1 MKISNSLKILN
12 AAKRAMATTSRANR
26 FAARPH
32 RALGLAFLGVGAM
45 SVLGLGNTANATDAY
60 WLGGINNVWSTLS
73 NGTSNW
79 AANGTGTA
87 NLHAIPTAASDVIFS
102 ANGAA
107 NKNTVL
113 GSDLQISSLTVN
125 DPAAVTIGGANTL
138 TIAGTGNVPGITI
151 ASGAGPTTMSCNL
164 LLSSSSQAIAVNSGS
179 VLSISGT
186 IGGAI
191 DLIKA
196 GYGSMSTSARN
207 NYTGDTT
214 ITAGQLTAG
223 ISNAI
228 PSQSAVS
235 VYGGALF
242 DLHNFDQSI
251 GSLADHGDVM
261 LGSATLTTGNDNT
274 STTFT
279 GVIGGSGNVAKTGT
293 GAWALTGSHLY
304 TGVTNVNQGALIIGD
319 GVTAGAS
326 IGSSSGV
333 NVASGAVLGM
343 MLTNGETFSNSVANN
358 GTVVAR
364 VAGTNTFAGAIG
376 GTGSFVQFGGGTAI
390 LTAQNTYI
398 GETVVQDGI
407 LQTGIAHAIS
417 EQSAVSVYGGA
428 LFDLHNFDQS
438 IGSLADHGDVML
450 GSATLTTGN
459 DNTSTTFTGVI
470 GGSGN
475 VVKTGAGVWD
485 LTGSHLYTGVTNVN
499 QGTLVIG
506 NGVTAGAS
514 IASSSGVHISN
525 GAVLGVALANGETF
539 SNSVANNGTVM
550 ALAAGTNIFA
560 GVQSGNGNF
569 IQLGDGKSILTGH
582 NTYTGATMALKG
594 TLQIGDGSTLGTS
607 ISPSS
612 QTLVDTGATLA
623 VNLAP
628 GESFSSNV
636 IVNANGVVNTTAS
649 GINTLAGVISG
660 GGGLVQSGS
669 GITILT
675 GSNTYTGDT
684 VILNGTLRA
693 GQDRVFRADSQN
705 SVQFIAPVVDPATLG
720 ISEAASIVSGA
731 ATYQRTNMIL
741 DRPGTFDVNGTQ
753 QFVGI
758 LKDGANGGGSVNLGS
773 SATPG
778 SLEILVS
785 GTDNFSGNIQG
796 SGLLVKAGSGTWVFS
811 GSSYDASFSLREGT
825 LQTGKANVFSAGC
838 DLGMDPNAT
847 FDLNNHNQ
855 AVASLSG
862 SGTVNLGSAT
872 LTVSGSENHI
882 FSGVIQGDNGG
893 VVKQGAGTWT
903 MEGNNTYTGMTTVN
917 EGKLVMN
924 GMVAGSALV
933 QNGGTLGGSG
943 KIAGNLVNEGAVS
956 PGNSPG
962 KLTVA
967 GNYTQT
973 SSGTLS
979 IEIASNTLYDQV
991 AVGGKAS
998 LNGTLTLTWLNG
1010 YVPVR
1015 GDRLTILT
1023 AANGI
1028 TGEFSNVNS
1037 PQLANSILSLGV
1049 TYQPNGIVLETVHGE
1064 FAALQGLTP
1073 NELAV
1078 AQVLDPVIYNKGVA
1092 GLIDLLDAT
1101 SVDALPSVLRRIV
1114 PVEYTV
1120 VYDAGI
1126 ATSNVQEENLER
1138 RMQEIRNGVTG
1149 FSTNGLSLTDP
1160 HGTLTPVADPKE
1172 AQPIGKDGKELAPAQ
1187 IDPRWGFFINGSGE
1201 FVGES
1206 RTEAVSRS
1214 SFNTGGITL
1223 GADYRLGQNAAIGLT
1238 AGYTNMNTAWSGNGS
1253 LENNGGKAGV
1263 YGTVFNDGF
1272 FLNGVAGGGFNSYA
1286 IRRDTLGGTA
1296 RGDTGG
1302 NDFNALLGTGY
1313 TYRTGGWSLGPISS
1327 LRYTWVGLNGFNE
1340 TDSLA
1345 PLRLKDQSEDS
1356 LRSTAGMQLSYALDM
1371 GKVVVTPEVRAQW
1384 QHEYLYNHG
1393 QITASFAEGS
1403 PFTISGPTLGRDSA
1417 LLDAGVTVQFTPQ
1430 VALYS
1435 YYTTELGR
1443 SNYSSHNLF
1452 GGVQITFF

>member
-1 MKISNSLKILN
+1 M
-12 AAKRAMATTSRANR
+12 
-26 FAARPH
+26 
-32 RALGLAFLGVGAM
+32 G
-45 SVLGLGNTANATDAY
+45 
-60 WLGGINNVWSTLS
+60 
-73 NGTSNW
+73 
-79 AANGTGTA
+79 GTGT
-87 NLHAIPTAASDVIFS
+87 
-102 ANGAA
+102 
-107 NKNTVL
+107 VL
-113 GSDLQISSLTVN
+113 CSGDLALPPKTGI
-125 DPAAVTIGGANTL
+125 DP
-138 TIAGTGNVPGITI
+138 
-151 ASGAGPTTMSCNL
+151 
-164 LLSSSSQAIAVNSGS
+164 
-179 VLSISGT
+179 
-186 IGGAI
+186 
-191 DLIKA
+191 
-196 GYGSMSTSARN
+196 
-207 NYTGDTT
+207 
-214 ITAGQLTAG
+214 
-223 ISNAI
+223 
-228 PSQSAVS
+228 
-235 VYGGALF
+235 
-242 DLHNFDQSI
+242 
-251 GSLADHGDVM
+251 
-261 LGSATLTTGNDNT
+261 
-274 STTFT
+274 STT
-279 GVIGGSGNVAKTGT
+279 
-293 GAWALTGSHLY
+293 
-304 TGVTNVNQGALIIGD
+304 
-319 GVTAGAS
+319 
-326 IGSSSGV
+326 
-333 NVASGAVLGM
+333 
-343 MLTNGETFSNSVANN
+343 
-358 GTVVAR
+358 
-364 VAGTNTFAGAIG
+364 
-376 GTGSFVQFGGGTAI
+376 
-390 LTAQNTYI
+390 
-398 GETVVQDGI
+398 
-407 LQTGIAHAIS
+407 
-417 EQSAVSVYGGA
+417 
-428 LFDLHNFDQS
+428 
-438 IGSLADHGDVML
+438 
-450 GSATLTTGN
+450 
-459 DNTSTTFTGVI
+459 
-470 GGSGN
+470 
-475 VVKTGAGVWD
+475 
-485 LTGSHLYTGVTNVN
+485 
-499 QGTLVIG
+499 
-506 NGVTAGAS
+506 
-514 IASSSGVHISN
+514 
-525 GAVLGVALANGETF
+525 
-539 SNSVANNGTVM
+539 
-550 ALAAGTNIFA
+550 ALAAGNAVTVNGGTFDLGGYDTTIGSLSGTGGTVALGSNTLTAGGLGGAASYAGVLTGTASSGFTKTGSGTTTLSGNNSFA
-560 GVQSGNGNF
+560 GTATVNGGILILSGANDSVTG
-569 IQLGDGKSILTGH
+569 GSIASGT
-582 NTYTGATMALKG
+582 

-636 IVNANGVVNTTAS
+636 MVNANGVVNTTAS

-753 QFVGI
+753 QFVGT

-1010 YVPVR
+1010 
-1015 GDRLTILT
+1015 
-1023 AANGI
+1023 
-1028 TGEFSNVNS
+1028 FS
-1037 PQLANSILSLGV
+1037 
-1049 TYQPNGIVLETVHGE
+1049 
-1064 FAALQGLTP
+1064 
-1073 NELAV
+1073 
-1078 AQVLDPVIYNKGVA
+1078 
-1092 GLIDLLDAT
+1092 
-1101 SVDALPSVLRRIV
+1101 
-1114 PVEYTV
+1114 
-1120 VYDAGI
+1120 
-1126 ATSNVQEENLER
+1126 
-1138 RMQEIRNGVTG
+1138 
-1149 FSTNGLSLTDP
+1149 
-1160 HGTLTPVADPKE
+1160 
-1172 AQPIGKDGKELAPAQ
+1172 
-1187 IDPRWGFFINGSGE
+1187 
-1201 FVGES
+1201 
-1206 RTEAVSRS
+1206 
-1214 SFNTGGITL
+1214 
-1223 GADYRLGQNAAIGLT
+1223 
-1238 AGYTNMNTAWSGNGS
+1238 
-1253 LENNGGKAGV
+1253 
-1263 YGTVFNDGF
+1263 
-1272 FLNGVAGGGFNSYA
+1272 
-1286 IRRDTLGGTA
+1286 
-1296 RGDTGG
+1296 
-1302 NDFNALLGTGY
+1302 
-1313 TYRTGGWSLGPISS
+1313 
-1327 LRYTWVGLNGFNE
+1327 E